1 MAVVSVDPATG
12 VLVKDGRKLFPLCLS
27 NGPPR
32 AGKAPNGRNGL
43 AEVAAAGVNMIRSGN
58 ATWGAETTPG
68 LIAVE
73 KEVLAAAAAH
83 GLVGWVWLGDL
94 TDLPPRTTPGQP
106 SERERRLAQVVN
118 GLENEPGLGVW
129 KGVDEPRNPAR
140 GDKWIR
146 PAGLVRGYERLDQ
159 LDARHPLVLIQAPGS
174 TAAQLTPYRP
184 AFDVTGMDIYP
195 VSYPPGIHG
204 GASNKGVTVVG
215 DWADVIAKAAG
226 PKPFW
231 MTLQIAWTGV
241 VRSQQRPAVVPRFPT
256 LQQERFMALQAIVHG
271 ARGLVFF
278 GGHLTQVCTPADAK
292 AGWNWT
298 FWERVLRPLV
308 AELSSADVAP
318 ALVAPKAKAVV
329 KAGIKGVEVA
339 TLQEGRTLWA
349 LAVRRDGGTSTVG
362 FTGLP
367 SRHDGQKLTR
377 GDVLSEWVQVPP
389 PPPLGGGSQ
398 QLRTV
403 AVEDRG
409 FRDWFGPLDA
419 RIYRFHL

>member
-1 MAVVSVDPATG
+1 MALVAVDPASG
-12 VLVKDGRKLFPLCLS
+12 ALLQGGRKLFPLCLS
-27 NGPPR
+27 NGPPADR
-32 AGKAPNGRNGL
+32 TAPSGRNGL
-43 AEVAAAGVNMIRSGN
+43 AEVAAAGINMIRTGT
-58 ATWGAETTPG
+58 AAWGPETAPG
-68 LIAVE
+68 LIALERE
-73 KEVLAAAAAH
+73 KLDAAGSH
-83 GLVGWVWLGDL
+83 GLFGWLWLGDL
-94 TDLPPRTTPGQP
+94 TDLPPRPSPNTP
-106 SERERRLAQVVN
+106 SEREKLLATVVN
-118 GLENEPGLGVW
+118 GLKTHPGLGLW

-146 PAGLVRGYERLDQ
+146 PAGLVRGYERMGQ
-159 LDARHPLVLIQAPGS
+159 LDGKHPLVLIQAPGS

-204 GASNKGVTVVG
+204 GAKNKTVTVVG
-215 DWADVIAKAAG
+215 DWARVIGQAAG

-241 VRSQQRPAVVPRFPT
+241 VRSKDRPAVVPRFPT
-256 LQQERFMALQAIVHG
+256 LQQERYMAYQSIVDG

-278 GGHLTQVCTPADAK
+278 GGHLTQVCTPADAR

-298 FWERVLRPLV
+298 FWERVLRPLL
-308 AELSSADVAP
+308 AELTSDDVLP

-329 KAGIKGVEVA
+329 KAGISGVEVA
-339 TLQEGRTLWA
+339 TRQDGRTLWV

-367 SRHDGQKLTR
+367 CKHDGQQLTR
-377 GDVLSEWVQVPP
+377 GEVLSEWVQEPP
-389 PPPLGGGSQ
+389 PPPLLPGEEI
-398 QLRTV
+398 LRRV
-403 AVEDRG
+403 GVEDRG

-419 RIYRFHL
+419 RVYRFRL

>member
-1 MAVVSVDPATG
+1 
-12 VLVKDGRKLFPLCLS
+12 
-27 NGPPR
+27 
-32 AGKAPNGRNGL
+32 
-43 AEVAAAGVNMIRSGN
+43 
-58 ATWGAETTPG
+58 
-68 LIAVE
+68 
-73 KEVLAAAAAH
+73 
-83 GLVGWVWLGDL
+83 VGWVWLGDL

-298 FWERVLRPLV
+298 FWERVLRPVL
-308 AELSSADVAP
+308 AELSSSDVAP

-329 KAGIKGVEVA
+329 KAGLKGVEVA
-339 TLQEGRTLWA
+339 TRQEGRTLWV

-377 GDVLSEWVQVPP
+377 GEVLSEWVQEPP
-389 PPPLGGGSQ
+389 PPPLGAGRQ
-398 QLRTV
+398 VLRSV
-403 AVEDRG
+403 AAENRG

-419 RIYRFHL
+419 RIYRFRL